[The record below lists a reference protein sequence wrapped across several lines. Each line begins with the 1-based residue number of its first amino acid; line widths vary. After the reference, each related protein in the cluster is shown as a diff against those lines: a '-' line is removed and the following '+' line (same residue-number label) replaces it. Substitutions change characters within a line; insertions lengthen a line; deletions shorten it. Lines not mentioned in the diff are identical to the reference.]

1 MKLRRAIAP
10 LRIVLAGALV
20 AALAGAQAYAADST
34 AIGKSSALVRG
45 GAPLPQ
51 FNTSFPI
58 QIGNPDP
65 VGAPKSDLEISLTS
79 PDHSV
84 LRFLFSPRSLAG
96 VTPTVGNTAGT
107 QYSGLAWN
115 IFDNNKMFGS
125 IALSGA
131 VTRPLNNDPTSRLYG
146 PLISLHSTFELGY
159 AFDPRSSLSLDI
171 DHANPA
177 PIFGDRN
184 VPNENLRLQYGY
196 HF

>member
-1 MKLRRAIAP
+1 MKGRLAIALVGTLLAAAAAGP
-10 LRIVLAGALV
+10 LAVGEAH
-20 AALAGAQAYAADST
+20 ADST
-34 AIGKSSALVRG
+34 TIGKSSALVRG

-84 LRFLFSPRSLAG
+84 LHFLFSPRSLSG
-96 VTPTVGNTAGT
+96 VTPSVGTTGGS

-115 IFDNNKMFGS
+115 IFDSDKMFGS
-125 IALSGA
+125 IALTGA
-131 VTRPLNNDPTSRLYG
+131 VTRPLNADPTNRLYG

-159 AFDPRSSLSLDI
+159 VFDPRSSLSFDF
-171 DHANPA
+171 DHANASPVL
-177 PIFGDRN
+177 GDRN
-184 VPNENLRLQYGY
+184 IPGENLRLQYGY

>member
-1 MKLRRAIAP
+1 MKRRLAIA
-10 LRIVLAGALV
+10 LVGSLLAAV
-20 AALAGAQAYAADST
+20 AAGQAHADST
-34 AIGKSSALVRG
+34 TIGKSSALVRG

-79 PDHSV
+79 PDHGV
-84 LRFLFSPRSLAG
+84 LRFLFSPRSLSG
-96 VTPTVGNTAGT
+96 VTPSVGQTAGT

-115 IFDNNKMFGS
+115 IFENDRLFGS
-125 IALSGA
+125 IALTGA
-131 VTRPLNNDPTSRLYG
+131 VTRPLANDPTNRLYG
-146 PLISLHSTFELGY
+146 PMISLHSTFELGY
-159 AFDPRSSLSLDI
+159 AFDPRSSLSFDF

-177 PIFGDRN
+177 PVLGDRN
-184 VPNENLRLQYGY
+184 VPGENLRLQYGF